1 MSLTLVEKQRKSFVA
16 DQQRVIEKNLLK
28 QLKKE
33 YKLQTLTPSVVP
45 MTCVHRS

>member
-1 MSLTLVEKQRKSFVA
+1 MGLTLVEKQRKSFVS

-33 YKLQTLTPSVVP
+33 YKIQTLTISFVQVI
-45 MTCVHRS
+45 TVRHS

>member
-1 MSLTLVEKQRKSFVA
+1 MGLTLVEKQRASFVA

-33 YKLQTLTPSVVP
+33 YKIQTLTPCVVQ
-45 MTCVHRS
+45 VIISRRS

>member
-16 DQQRVIEKNLLK
+16 DQQLVIEKNLLK

-33 YKLQTLTPSVVP
+33 IKRQTLTFSVVP